1 MKVDTSCLKI
11 WCERCMLFH
20 KIEDLLPIYNPK
32 AVGYVCTN
40 DKVMHRILLVVEEA
54 KSSTVTT
61 SKEV

>member
-1 MKVDTSCLKI
+1 
-11 WCERCMLFH
+11 MLFH